1 MFSCASI
8 LFLSHPESNVDLA
21 PPARGSASTTH
32 TVGVTAA
39 AQRDEDTE
47 EHYVTIDD
55 VTPASHDPQYHNTE
69 GSNAQYY
76 NTEGSST
83 GHYDQMTVQY
93 ENTGD
98 VRPYQQWSVSREG
111 QHGSHTRTA

>member
-1 MFSCASI
+1 M
-8 LFLSHPESNVDLA
+8 LFLSHPESNVDRA
-21 PPARGSASTTH
+21 PPARGSAPTTH

-47 EHYVTIDD
+47 EHYVKIDD

-69 GSNAQYY
+69 GS
-76 NTEGSST
+76 ST
-83 GHYDQMTVQY
+83 GHYDQLTVQY

-111 QHGSHTRTA
+111 QHGSDTSTA